1 MLRLT
6 RTQERPHQV
15 TLKAEGRMVAE
26 WVDLLEAECLEL
38 ASGERQVLLDLG
50 DVSYL
55 DRHAVEI
62 LRRLTNGQIS
72 IVNCSPL
79 LEELL
84 AEDTA

>member
-6 RTQERPHQV
+6 RTQERPDRI

-26 WVDLLEAECLEL
+26 WVDLLVSECREL
-38 ASGERQVLLDLG
+38 ASGERQVLLDLE

-55 DRHAVEI
+55 DRRGVEM
-62 LRRLTNGQIS
+62 LRELIHGRIS
-72 IVNCSPL
+72 IVSCSPL
-79 LEELL
+79 LKELL

>member
-6 RTQERPHQV
+6 RTQERPLQV

-26 WVDLLEAECLEL
+26 WVDLLEAECREL
-38 ASGERQVLLDLG
+38 ATGERRVLLDLA
-50 DVSYL
+50 DVSYV
-55 DRHAVEI
+55 DRRGIEM
-62 LRRLTNGQIS
+62 LRQLTDGRIS

>member
-6 RTQERPHQV
+6 RTQERPLQV

-26 WVDLLEAECLEL
+26 WVDLLEAECREL
-38 ASGERQVLLDLG
+38 ATGERRVLLDLA
-50 DVSYL
+50 DVSYV
-55 DRHAVEI
+55 DRRGIEM
-62 LRRLTNGQIS
+62 LRKLTDGRIS

>member
-6 RTQERPHQV
+6 RTEEHPHQV
-15 TLKAEGRMVAE
+15 TLKAEGRIVAE

-38 ASGERQVLLDLG
+38 VSAERQVLLDLA

-62 LRRLTNGQIS
+62 LRELTNGRIS

-79 LEELL
+79 VEELL
-84 AEDTA
+84 AEDTM

>member
-6 RTQERPHQV
+6 RTQEHPHQV
-15 TLKAEGRMVAE
+15 TLKAEGQLVAE

-55 DRHAVEI
+55 DHRAVEI
-62 LRRLTNGQIS
+62 LRRLTNGRIS

-79 LEELL
+79 VADLL
-84 AEDTA
+84 AEDPA